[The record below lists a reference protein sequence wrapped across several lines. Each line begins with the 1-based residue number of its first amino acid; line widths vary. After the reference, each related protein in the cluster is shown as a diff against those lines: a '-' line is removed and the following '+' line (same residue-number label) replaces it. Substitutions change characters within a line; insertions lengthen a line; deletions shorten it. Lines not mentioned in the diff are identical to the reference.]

1 MPWRG
6 VVVFVLGVIGLSYV
20 ELRLIVRLP
29 NSTAAQ
35 YFALTS
41 NLTPVLREEVHE
53 TSAKGTAA
61 PEKRAL
67 IPATS
72 LAVPA
77 H

>member
-41 NLTPVLREEVHE
+41 DLMPVLREEVHE
-53 TSAKGTAA
+53 TSAKGPAA
-61 PEKRAL
+61 PEKRRL

-72 LAVPA
+72 LTVPP